1 MNARK
6 MLSKNRRSDSNLFR
20 DKKSDCD
27 CTLKPLK
34 DFSVLINY
42 LSFFHPF
49 KSKNLVIQQL
59 NYSL

>member
-20 DKKSDCD
+20 DKKKSDCD

-34 DFSVLINY
+34 DFSVLIN
-42 LSFFHPF
+42 
-49 KSKNLVIQQL
+49 
-59 NYSL
+59 